1 VTNSELL
8 GHFNRHIN
16 NCGDDPAGKQRNRD
30 AFKRSVNSVAVVKH
44 VDGVKCVVAKNRYR
58 DFVAKGDAD
67 GHHHGLN
74 REFSSRPDPSCPTPI
89 SPASPIR
96 SSDQA
101 ESGGEML
108 VNESD
113 LQNNNNNLRYSF
125 NLGVDCKDNAV
136 LNNHSGIIDL
146 SCVQKMSTG
155 LPVSADHPD
164 TEKSLKILNISG
176 DHVCR
181 TGRSGAVFAV
191 ISVNSPPRA
200 LQIKH
205 PNHDF
210 KFEYKTP
217 EKPLPRQILKS
228 LSQTAPAPN
237 RSGPILGRNTW
248 STTSSQSCENI
259 AALNGPPGTP
269 ITRPQ
274 STTVTRKV
282 DESVPLEPI
291 AHDWLVKSGAGMW
304 RHVHGLL
311 LLDPQLVTRRDFMSG
326 FTALHWAAKGGNGEM
341 VRKIMDISKSQG
353 TTTAA
358 TGVVDINSK
367 THGGYTPLHLAAI
380 HDHKDVMTL
389 LVQGYGA
396 RVNVRDNAGKKPYH
410 YLLAGTGSAELK
422 ELLGGGQQQRDH
434 PSRVQAEGEEEEH
447 QQPRELL
454 LLPKGLNTLSKLFQP
469 TMGHHKKHRP

>member
-1 VTNSELL
+1 MGGSMQAVTTPYLPYGFWTNHGCWEQLCSAWPMSVSAATFLLLNEFISSSSSRRFSSRFLFSSGGGHRSLAPLEEEEEEEQEEEEAATHCMYWELWGRVMALTQDRVLTFLLERGGHVRNSELL
-8 GHFNRHIN
+8 SHFNRHIN

-44 VDGVKCVVAKNRYR
+44 VDGVKCVVAKKRYR

-67 GHHHGLN
+67 GQHHHHGLH
-74 REFSSRPDPSCPTPI
+74 RESSSRPDPSCRTPI
-89 SPASPIR
+89 SPASPTR
-96 SSDQA
+96 GSDQA
-101 ESGGEML
+101 ESAGEML
-108 VNESD
+108 GNEA
-113 LQNNNNNLRYSF
+113 
-125 NLGVDCKDNAV
+125 KWA
-136 LNNHSGIIDL
+136 
-146 SCVQKMSTG
+146 
-155 LPVSADHPD
+155 
-164 TEKSLKILNISG
+164 
-176 DHVCR
+176 
-181 TGRSGAVFAV
+181 
-191 ISVNSPPRA
+191 
-200 LQIKH
+200 
-205 PNHDF
+205 
-210 KFEYKTP
+210 
-217 EKPLPRQILKS
+217 
-228 LSQTAPAPN
+228 
-237 RSGPILGRNTW
+237 
-248 STTSSQSCENI
+248 
-259 AALNGPPGTP
+259 
-269 ITRPQ
+269 Q
-274 STTVTRKV
+274 STTITRKV

-291 AHDWLVKSGAGMW
+291 AHEWLVKSGAGMW

-353 TTTAA
+353 TTTTAA
-358 TGVVDINSK
+358 TGVVDVNSK

-380 HDHKDVMTL
+380 HGHKDVMTL

-410 YLLAGTGSAELK
+410 YLLAGGAGTGSAELE

-454 LLPKGLNTLSKLFQP
+454 LPKGLNTLSKLFQP